1 MTYADEEFIIADGQ
15 EETPEYPK
23 AFGITFTPRVGG
35 IVIGVLGLLGATYL
49 LVNAV
54 QPSWQRYQELQTSV
68 ESKEQQIQQK
78 QKIQQ
83 QIRETTAKLEQAKQ
97 ENQQVLSLFAN
108 EKTLDTL
115 LLDLNS
121 FVKDRRGSLTNYEPA
136 QEAEAVVNDGSYGAA
151 VNGKLKRKTIDVQL
165 EGTFDQV
172 QSIMRSFE
180 RLQALLIVRDFKA
193 EVSEPQPLLL
203 NQGRAVPGARPTIE
217 ATFTLDA
224 LSPVTEDEAQ
234 EAAAQPTAV
243 QPAKK

>member
-1 MTYADEEFIIADGQ
+1 MTYADEEFILADGQ
-15 EETPEYPK
+15 EETPDYPK

-54 QPSWQRYQELQTSV
+54 QPSWQRYQELEASV

-83 QIRETTAKLEQAKQ
+83 EIRETTAKLEQAKQ

-136 QEAEAVVNDGSYGAA
+136 QEAESVVNDGSYGAA

-165 EGTFDQV
+165 QGTFDQV

-180 RLQALLIVRDFKA
+180 RLQALLIVKNFKA

>member
-121 FVKDRRGSLTNYEPA
+121 FVKDRRGSLTNYAPA

-224 LSPVTEDEAQ
+224 LSPVTEDETQ
-234 EAAAQPTAV
+234 EAAAQPTAA
-243 QPAKK
+243 QPAKR

>member
-1 MTYADEEFIIADGQ
+1 MTYADEEFILADGQ
-15 EETPEYPK
+15 EETPDYPK

-54 QPSWQRYQELQTSV
+54 QPSWQRYQELEASV
-68 ESKEQQIQQK
+68 ENKEQQIQQK

-165 EGTFDQV
+165 QGTFDQV

-180 RLQALLIVRDFKA
+180 RLQALLIVKNFKA

-234 EAAAQPTAV
+234 EAAAQPAAA

>member
-1 MTYADEEFIIADGQ
+1 MTYADEEFILADGQ
-15 EETPEYPK
+15 EETPDYPK

-54 QPSWQRYQELQTSV
+54 QPSWQRYQELEASV
-68 ESKEQQIQQK
+68 ENKEQQIQQK

-165 EGTFDQV
+165 QGTFDQV

-180 RLQALLIVRDFKA
+180 RLQALLIVKNFKA

-234 EAAAQPTAV
+234 EAAAQPAAV

>member
-1 MTYADEEFIIADGQ
+1 MTYADEEFILADGQ
-15 EETPEYPK
+15 EETPDYPK

-68 ESKEQQIQQK
+68 ENKEQQIQQK

-121 FVKDRRGSLTNYEPA
+121 FVKDRRGSLTNYEPD
-136 QEAEAVVNDGSYGAA
+136 QEAESVVNDGSYGSA
-151 VNGKLKRKTIDVQL
+151 VNGKLKRKTIDVQIQ
-165 EGTFDQV
+165 GTFDQV

-180 RLQALLIVRDFKA
+180 RLQALLIVKNFKA

-203 NQGRAVPGARPTIE
+203 NGGKVVPGARPTIE

-224 LSPVTEDEAQ
+224 LSPVSEDEAQ
-234 EAAAQPTAV
+234 QAAAQPTAA